1 MAVRNKG
8 TTSQENPK
16 SQVPITLPP
25 PPPTILADLELKPIP
40 DLKKKRPA
48 EVPEEGKV
56 GSQKGTK
63 QQKVAKDARDKRSQ
77 SVESREEKNRADVR
91 ITQRT

>member
-16 SQVPITLPP
+16 SQVPTTLPP
-25 PPPTILADLELKPIP
+25 PPPTIPADLGLKPIP

-56 GSQKGTK
+56 GPQKGTK